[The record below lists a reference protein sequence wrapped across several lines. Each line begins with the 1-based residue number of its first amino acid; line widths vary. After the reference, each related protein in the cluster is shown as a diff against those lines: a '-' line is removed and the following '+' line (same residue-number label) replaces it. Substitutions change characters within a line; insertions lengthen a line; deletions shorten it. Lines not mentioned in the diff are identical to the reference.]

1 VSSGPLRSQK
11 NDETWGGLLEVTNF
25 DVIQDAELP
34 FKICHP
40 ERSEGPVFP
49 MRRYYVYI
57 MASKSRV
64 LFIGVT
70 NDIWRRVWEHK
81 NDATPGF
88 TSKYRIHRLVYFE
101 TYKYVGNAIAREK
114 RLKGWL
120 REKKVAPIRSTNPT
134 WEDLSQE
141 WFDGKNVLRLELEA
155 RVEEKQVLRCAQDDK
170 T

>member
-1 VSSGPLRSQK
+1 
-11 NDETWGGLLEVTNF
+11 
-25 DVIQDAELP
+25 
-34 FKICHP
+34 
-40 ERSEGPVFP
+40 
-49 MRRYYVYI
+49 MRCYYVYI

-64 LFIGVT
+64 LCIGVT

-81 NDATPGF
+81 NDTTPGF
-88 TSKYRIHRLVYFE
+88 TSRYRIHRLVYFE

-120 REKKVAPIRSTNPT
+120 REKKVALIRSANPT

-141 WFDGKNVLRLELEA
+141 WFDGKNVLRLKLEA